1 VTILRTLA
9 AMARLD
15 DTVREGLELT
25 RRKIAMVVAGVLAL
39 LACAMTAALWLAVAL
54 YFWLLPQLDQAG
66 AAAVTGL
73 VFLAVVAIA
82 LFMVAG
88 AGGSSAE
95 PARSAAQQSDLVAM
109 LQKGVREESERA
121 PKPIWDLAAML
132 AVGVVAGL
140 SDKRKP

>member
-25 RRKIAMVVAGVLAL
+25 RRKIAMLVGGVLAL
-39 LACAMTAALWLAVAL
+39 LACAMTAAMWLAVAL
-54 YFWLLPQLDQAG
+54 YFWLLPELDQAG

-73 VFLAVVAIA
+73 VFLAVVGIA

-88 AGGSSAE
+88 AGGSSAA
-95 PARSAAQQSDLVAM
+95 PAASAAQQSDLVAM

>member
-1 VTILRTLA
+1 MTILRTLA

-25 RRKIAMVVAGVLAL
+25 RRKIAMLVGGVLAL
-39 LACAMTAALWLAVAL
+39 LACAMTAAMWLAVAL
-54 YFWLLPQLDQAG
+54 YFWLLPELDQTG

-73 VFLAVVAIA
+73 VFLAVVGIA

-88 AGGSSAE
+88 AGGSSAA
-95 PARSAAQQSDLVAM
+95 PVRSASQQSDLVAM